1 MLRTLVEAVCMV
13 GSNELSRLDVVDPGV
28 GDNVAG
34 VHEVAVPCCNRAAS

>member
-13 GSNELSRLDVVDPGV
+13 GSNELSRLDDDPGV